1 MTEMEVLEQ
10 SELVSDIAS
19 SIQNYGAKR
28 LADELRTYFPEH
40 FKELL
45 VQMQRKPVPALFKN
59 ADPSWCKSVGMED
72 RVRNK

>member
-45 VQMQRKPVPALFKN
+45 VQMQRKPVPALFK
-59 ADPSWCKSVGMED
+59 ADKEGWDG
-72 RVRNK
+72 

>member
-28 LADELRTYFPEH
+28 LADELREYFPDH

-45 VQMQRKPVPALFKN
+45 IQMQRKPMAALLTEKGGR
-59 ADPSWCKSVGMED
+59 S
-72 RVRNK
+72 

>member
-45 VQMQRKPVPALFKN
+45 VQMQRKPVPALFK
-59 ADPSWCKSVGMED
+59 ADKEGSGYA
-72 RVRNK
+72 